1 VIWLPWLESTLGK
14 RKGQKILTSLGW
26 KIKSRWQFVFHPQAM
41 NHYFQCKWFYRSNRT
56 LPTLNNKCKTILGL
70 WLPFYSDEQ
79 SFVQFQN
86 MSTIFQIFLMIYYK
100 DVMQKMILPK
110 DQKLIYVMIVCLYT
124 SLMVFFHGWNL
135 SSFLFLLSLYL

>member
-1 VIWLPWLESTLGK
+1 
-14 RKGQKILTSLGW
+14 
-26 KIKSRWQFVFHPQAM
+26 
-41 NHYFQCKWFYRSNRT
+41 
-56 LPTLNNKCKTILGL
+56 
-70 WLPFYSDEQ
+70 
-79 SFVQFQN
+79 
-86 MSTIFQIFLMIYYK
+86 MIYYK